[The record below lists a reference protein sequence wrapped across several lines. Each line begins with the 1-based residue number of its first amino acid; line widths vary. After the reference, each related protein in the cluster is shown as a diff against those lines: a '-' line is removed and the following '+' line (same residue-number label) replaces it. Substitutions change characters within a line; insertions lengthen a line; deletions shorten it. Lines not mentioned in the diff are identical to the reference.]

1 LDYILVFEPSDE
13 GGVTVYGSALP
24 GCISEGNSKEGALS
38 NIQEAIEMYLELVDD
53 DLIIDE
59 QAIIQKIEV

>member
-24 GCISEGNSKEGALS
+24 GCICEGNSKEGALS